1 MPKAVVT
8 GGAGFIGSHVVD
20 ELLSKNYEVLVLD
33 NMSTGNLDNISSDK
47 VEVYRADVTGSPQSI
62 AALIK
67 GAECVFH
74 LAAKTSVQ
82 ESLDEPT
89 PYFLTNSIGTAN
101 MLEACRLAEVKKFIY
116 SSTSAVYGNTDQF
129 PTSEETQLAPISPY
143 ALSKLMG
150 EQHCQFYSE
159 VYGVS
164 TLCLRYFNVYGS
176 RMNQKSS
183 YRSVIPIF
191 IDQFSKGEPLT
202 ITNDGAQARDF
213 VHVEDV
219 ARANVAAMR
228 LTGSGQPINIG
239 TGVAIS
245 VNSIARMIGGKT
257 QNIGFRLEPKISLA
271 SIDRAKRFLDWEPHF
286 DAETWIRGQI
296 T

>member
-101 MLEACRLAEVKKFIY
+101 VLEACRLAEVKKFIY

-129 PTSEETQLAPISPY
+129 PTSEETRLAPISPY

-164 TLCLRYFNVYGS
+164 TLCLRYFNVYGT

-296 T
+296 V